1 MTLPTEMTAAVLH
14 APGDLRVERVPV
26 PSPAEGQVLVKVGAC
41 GVCGSDV
48 PRVLTKGTYTFPLIP
63 GHEFAGTVAALGKGV
78 RGFRE
83 GEGVAVFPLIPCRKC
98 EMCEGQWYE
107 MCEDYD
113 YLGSRSNGAF
123 AEYVVAPAWN
133 LLKLP
138 KRVSLECAAM
148 AEPAAV
154 ARHGLERVG
163 VCPEDSVAIFGAGPI
178 GVMLAQWAS
187 AMGASPVFLIDV
199 RADRIEA
206 ARKATRATCLDATQ
220 TDVLAEVQRL
230 TDNVG
235 ADVVVEAAG
244 VPVTVPQCI
253 RAAARGGDVV
263 LLGNPSQDVTI
274 PMADVSLILRKQ
286 LDIHGTWNSG
296 YRGDN
301 CEDDWTATLEAMAK
315 GHLTLEPLI
324 THRYRIEQAKEA
336 FAMMAASREF
346 HNKVMFCFE

>member
-1 MTLPTEMTAAVLH
+1 MSVPSEMTAAVLH
-14 APGDLRVERVPV
+14 APGDLRIERAPV
-26 PSPAEGQVLVKVGAC
+26 PSPADGQVLVKVGAC

-48 PRVLTKGTYTFPLIP
+48 PRVLTKGTYRFPLIP

-83 GEGVAVFPLIPCRKC
+83 GEAVAVFPLIPCRKC

-133 LLKLP
+133 LLKVP
-138 KRVSLECAAM
+138 KRVSMECAAM

-154 ARHGLERVG
+154 ALHGLERG
-163 VCPEDSVAIFGAGPI
+163 GIGPEDSVAIFGAGPI
-178 GVMLAQWAS
+178 GITLAQWAV
-187 AMGASPVFLIDV
+187 AKGASPVFLIDV

-206 ARKATRATCLDATQ
+206 ARKATRATCLEATQ
-220 TDVLAEVQRL
+220 TDVLAEICRL
-230 TDNVG
+230 TENAGVDI
-235 ADVVVEAAG
+235 AVEAAG

-253 RAAARGGDVV
+253 QVTARGGDIV

-286 LDIHGTWNSG
+286 LDVHGTWNSS

-315 GHLTLEPLI
+315 GHLQLEPLI
-324 THRYRIEQAKEA
+324 THRYRIEQANEA
-336 FAMMAASREF
+336 FAMMAENREF